1 MKGVMLMYVGYQ
13 IWRKEM
19 PDVSCRIDYDGTWV
33 WNVYSIL
40 PQARYRNG
48 ASNEKRQI
56 KNHLII
62 P

>member
-1 MKGVMLMYVGYQ
+1 MYVGYQ

-19 PDVSCRIDYDGTWV
+19 SDVSCRIDYDGTWV